1 MSEDWYAESITN
13 NWERIKKL
21 EAKVAT
27 LEQQITSL
35 NLAIEALAQSD
46 EKLGYRLVFFEEL
59 GIEKHLADHN
69 RELHERELNLDFKKD
84 AGLSRAGID
93 Y

>member
-1 MSEDWYAESITN
+1 MGTDL
-13 NWERIKKL
+13 ERIKKL
-21 EAKVAT
+21 EAKVAELSARIFA
-27 LEQQITSL
+27 LEGDTRGYQEGVNDALEKRI
-35 NLAIEALAQSD
+35 IEL
-46 EKLGYRLVFFEEL
+46 EHNMIFLLEL

-69 RELHERELNLDFKKD
+69 RELHERELSLDFKKD

>member
-21 EAKVAT
+21 EAKVAE
-27 LEQQITSL
+27 LEHNMIFL
-35 NLAIEALAQSD
+35 LD
-46 EKLGYRLVFFEEL
+46 L

-69 RELHERELNLDFKKD
+69 REMHEREMSLDFKNS

>member
-21 EAKVAT
+21 EAKVAE
-27 LEQQITSL
+27 LEHNMIFL
-35 NLAIEALAQSD
+35 LD
-46 EKLGYRLVFFEEL
+46 L
-59 GIEKHLADHN
+59 GIEKHIADHN
-69 RELHERELNLDFKKD
+69 REMHEREMSLDFKNS